1 MSDDKNEQEIAPAR
15 TQTQQ
20 QTLRVS
26 LTSSVTYTKLQ
37 NLKSLYEEGFITET
51 EYTSRKSQLID
62 QLTGTSMK
70 KQQPQ
75 EERRQEKQQR
85 TVIARPPPSWDLIES
100 EKALKITFDPIA
112 RTWTEEQTLIK
123 VDSTPFAKGGL
134 RMAYHMTDLGMPEE
148 KREKVSYVLKVS
160 IDPDEDSEVY
170 YRDVEM
176 QLFAKIIA
184 EKFNQYNPP
193 KKVSFVKA
201 WLLKLLRR
209 GGQVCAVERFISGPY
224 RKHNNNYGF
233 VNEDE
238 RNTPQAFS
246 HFSYEVSEK
255 QLLVCDIQ
263 GVADLYTDP
272 QIHTV
277 VGDDKVDR
285 PFGKGNL
292 GQRGID
298 QFLKTHRCNPICRY
312 LKLPPINPR
321 DEEFGTVPVDSTV
334 MQPQQ
339 IDMMKIRVFELASGR
354 LAVNAAGATMTTEAK
369 IEPQKKNGEHMP
381 LMTNKSTNKT
391 TKITI
396 TAEESG
402 TACTCC
408 ALL

>member
-1 MSDDKNEQEIAPAR
+1 
-15 TQTQQ
+15 
-20 QTLRVS
+20 V
-26 LTSSVTYTKLQ
+26 
-37 NLKSLYEEGFITET
+37 
-51 EYTSRKSQLID
+51 
-62 QLTGTSMK
+62 
-70 KQQPQ
+70 
-75 EERRQEKQQR
+75 
-85 TVIARPPPSWDLIES
+85 
-100 EKALKITFDPIA
+100 
-112 RTWTEEQTLIK
+112 IK

-134 RMAYHMTDLGMPEE
+134 RMAYHMMDLGMPDE
-148 KREKVSYVLKVS
+148 KRDRVTYVLKVS
-160 IDPDEDSEVY
+160 IDQDEDVELY

-176 QLFAKIIA
+176 QLFAKVIA
-184 EKFNQYNPP
+184 EKFNLYRPP
-193 KKVSFVKA
+193 KKVAFVKA
-201 WLLKLLRR
+201 WILKLLRR

-246 HFSYEVSEK
+246 HFSYEVSNH
-255 QLLVCDIQ
+255 QLLICDIQ

-277 VGDDKVDR
+277 AGDDKGDR

-321 DEEFGTVPVDSTV
+321 VDDLGTVPVDSTV
-334 MQPQQ
+334 MQSKE
-339 IDMMKIRVFELASGR
+339 IDMLNIRVYELASGR
-354 LAVNAAGATMTTEAK
+354 LAMNAVNTLTPKSGKAQDGGGETSQQQSDHIPLLK
-369 IEPQKKNGEHMP
+369 NKK
-381 LMTNKSTNKT
+381 

-396 TAEESG
+396 TAEES

-408 ALL
+408 SVM